1 MGLISIS
8 SFIYIYYNID
18 NKLKYLNHIYEYNMV
33 KYDSELNDWCNR
45 YFIIYVLLSNIIYTM
60 VIVESTAAG
69 LIISLITN

>member
-1 MGLISIS
+1 
-8 SFIYIYYNID
+8 
-18 NKLKYLNHIYEYNMV
+18 MV

-69 LIISLITN
+69 LIISLITK